1 MLRRG
6 RLFISLIVAASVI
19 SCAPLVKKPPEE
31 MVEAPEKK
39 PPEKIPETPEKGLG
53 EVFVQKG
60 REYETKEDLVA
71 ALRNYNLALTVDPLN
86 HEALEGQ
93 NRLKIALHNLAEG
106 HYKEGLRFHKEGKY
120 GLARHQFLISLRLRP
135 DYPEV
140 INMFT
145 SRKQIQI
152 KRYLVH
158 TIEPGESLSKVA
170 QIYYG
175 DYHKFPIIARYNNIV
190 DATKVYAGQEIKVP
204 EIEGME
210 FEMGEAAVKTE
221 KMEVPGSGSLAW
233 GGDAIETFKAD
244 QAPEPEAEEGEREHR
259 EQAITLEE
267 MDVFGLGSLAWG
279 GDAIETFKADQA
291 PEPEAEEGERE
302 HREQAITLEEMD
314 VSGLGSLAWEGDAL
328 ETFKADQ
335 APEPEV
341 EEGERERI
349 DQVAIYRDYGIELFG
364 KKEYQ
369 EALVEFAK
377 VLNAYPEDHLAVE
390 YSYKSYFQNAMT
402 LFENK
407 DYLAARDQFQ
417 ACLRYKHDCQE
428 CHRHIQA
435 SEDLYKE
442 LHYKRG
448 MQFYNMELLH
458 EAINEWEL
466 VKALD
471 PNYKMTEYLID
482 KANTI
487 LEKLEELKKS
497 QNKGL

>member
-6 RLFISLIVAASVI
+6 RFFISLIVAVSVI
-19 SCAPLVKKPPEE
+19 SCAPLVTKPPEE

-39 PPEKIPETPEKGLG
+39 PPEKIPKTLEKGLG

-120 GLARHQFLISLRLRP
+120 GLARQEFLIALRLRP

-175 DYHKFPIIARYNNIV
+175 DYHKFPIIARYNNIA
-190 DATKVYAGQEIKVP
+190 DATKVYVGQEIKIP

-210 FEMGEAAVKTE
+210 FEMGQAAVRTE
-221 KMEVPGSGSLAW
+221 KMEVPDS
-233 GGDAIETFKAD
+233 
-244 QAPEPEAEEGEREHR
+244 
-259 EQAITLEE
+259 
-267 MDVFGLGSLAWG
+267 
-279 GDAIETFKADQA
+279 
-291 PEPEAEEGERE
+291 
-302 HREQAITLEEMD
+302 
-314 VSGLGSLAWEGDAL
+314 GSLAWEGDAL
-328 ETFKADQ
+328 ETFRADQ
-335 APEPEV
+335 APEPEADK
-341 EEGERERI
+341 GEREHREQAI
-349 DQVAIYRDYGIELFG
+349 TFEEMDVSSLGSLAWEEEDALETFRADQAPEPEAQEGDRERVDQVAIYREYGIELFG
-364 KKEYQ
+364 KKDYQ

-377 VLNAYPEDHLAVE
+377 VLNAYPEDHLALE

-448 MQFYNMELLH
+448 MQLYHMELLH
-458 EAINEWEL
+458 DAINEWEL

-471 PNYKMTEYLID
+471 PNYKMTEYLIN

-487 LEKLEELKKS
+487 LGKIEELKRS
-497 QNKGL
+497 QNKGP

>member
-6 RLFISLIVAASVI
+6 RFFISLIVASSVI
-19 SCAPLVKKPPEE
+19 SCAPLVTKPPEE

-39 PPEKIPETPEKGLG
+39 PPEKIPKTLEKGLG

-120 GLARHQFLISLRLRP
+120 GLARQEFLIALRLRP

-175 DYHKFPIIARYNNIV
+175 DYHKFPIIARYNNIA
-190 DATKVYAGQEIKVP
+190 DATKVYVGQEIKIP

-210 FEMGEAAVKTE
+210 FEMGQAAVRTE
-221 KMEVPGSGSLAW
+221 KMEVPDS
-233 GGDAIETFKAD
+233 
-244 QAPEPEAEEGEREHR
+244 
-259 EQAITLEE
+259 
-267 MDVFGLGSLAWG
+267 
-279 GDAIETFKADQA
+279 
-291 PEPEAEEGERE
+291 
-302 HREQAITLEEMD
+302 
-314 VSGLGSLAWEGDAL
+314 GSLAWEGDAL
-328 ETFKADQ
+328 ETFRADQ
-335 APEPEV
+335 APEPEAQ
-341 EEGERERI
+341 EGDRERV
-349 DQVAIYRDYGIELFG
+349 DQVAIYREYGIELFG
-364 KKEYQ
+364 KKDYQ

-377 VLNAYPEDHLAVE
+377 VLNAYPEDHLALE

-448 MQFYNMELLH
+448 MQLYHMELLH
-458 EAINEWEL
+458 DAINEWEL

-471 PNYKMTEYLID
+471 PNYKMTEYLIN

-487 LEKLEELKKS
+487 LGKIEELKRS
-497 QNKGL
+497 QNKGP

>member
-267 MDVFGLGSLAWG
+267 MDVFGLGSLAW
-279 GDAIETFKADQA
+279 
-291 PEPEAEEGERE
+291 
-302 HREQAITLEEMD
+302 
-314 VSGLGSLAWEGDAL
+314 EGDAL

>member
-267 MDVFGLGSLAWG
+267 MDV
-279 GDAIETFKADQA
+279 
-291 PEPEAEEGERE
+291 
-302 HREQAITLEEMD
+302 
-314 VSGLGSLAWEGDAL
+314 SGLGSLAWEGDAL